1 MCACECMPVGGK
13 GWGGG
18 GSVFGCGWVGVSVHN
33 IVNDFVKFW
42 IRIADFMFGGLIIV
56 LSPRSCSSIKI
67 QKNITEALC
76 LQLFVLNV
84 K

>member
-1 MCACECMPVGGK
+1 MCMCMYACVC
-13 GWGGG
+13 GG
-18 GSVFGCGWVGVSVHN
+18 GSVCVCVYN

-42 IRIADFMFGGLIIV
+42 IRIADLTFGNLITV
-56 LSPRSCSSIKI
+56 LLPRNCSSIKI
-67 QKNITEALC
+67 QKNITEALS